1 MSAVHHGL
9 MEKQAPHPIEVFVP
23 ASDADLEAMAAEEM
37 LVPYQAGGIV
47 LSQVF
52 RECRGVD
59 PLPPAAGPLS
69 RGAAKARRRG

>member
-1 MSAVHHGL
+1 MNRR
-9 MEKQAPHPIEVFVP
+9 KTHPVEVFVP
-23 ASDADLEAMAAEEM
+23 ASDDDLEAMAAEEM

-59 PLPPAAGPLS
+59 PLPPAGTPVN
-69 RGAAKARRRG
+69 RGEARARRRG